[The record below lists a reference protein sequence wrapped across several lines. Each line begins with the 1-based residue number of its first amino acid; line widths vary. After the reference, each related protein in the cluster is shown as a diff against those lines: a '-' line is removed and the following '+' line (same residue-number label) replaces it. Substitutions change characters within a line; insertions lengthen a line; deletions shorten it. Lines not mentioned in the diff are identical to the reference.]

1 MRPFTYNDYIYYIF
15 KLNSINRFSYT
26 FKDIES
32 KYQYYEKE
40 LHQPHDKIF
49 KEVLDDKEEAVNFL
63 NKALKI
69 DNEKEKLKA
78 TDIEKYNRKFVT
90 DDFKNLESDIIYK
103 KLDEEIFFL
112 IEHQSTI
119 DYSIPYRILK
129 YNIAIM
135 ESAIDKSK
143 IYIKEYKMPSIY
155 SFVIYTGKKKWNVEK
170 YIADKQCKLK
180 GIENN
185 LFGKYKV
192 ININDY
198 TEEELYNNRDLL
210 SKVLLLEKSK
220 NLEEFENKLLKIFTK
235 DINKQQMQFLKRI
248 INYILKNKIDIE
260 KYNKIIN
267 EKMVREGDSM
277 SFFTVI
283 DDYID
288 EKERNLAKKGEK
300 LEKEEKNL
308 AKKGEKLEREE
319 KKLAKVEEK
328 LARGEE
334 KLARGEEK
342 LAKKEEIFAKKVAK
356 REEEFERREE
366 KINKRISKIVLGM
379 IKSKISDEDIL
390 EILEINLNDLIKI
403 KKENHII
410 V

>member
-1 MRPFTYNDYIYYIF
+1 MKPFTYNDYIYYIF
-15 KLNSINRFSYT
+15 KIKNIKLSNHIFN
-26 FKDIES
+26 DVEN
-32 KYQYYEKE
+32 KYQYNEKE
-40 LHQPHDKIF
+40 PHQPHDKIF

-69 DNEKEKLKA
+69 ENTKDKLKA

-90 DDFKNLESDIIYK
+90 DDFKNIESDIIYK
-103 KLDEEIFFL
+103 KVDEEIFFL

-155 SFVIYTGKKKWNVEK
+155 SFVIYTGKKKWNVQE
-170 YIADKQCKLK
+170 YIADKQYKLK
-180 GIENN
+180 GVENN

-192 ININDY
+192 IDISCY
-198 TEEELYNNRDLL
+198 SEEELLENRDLL

-220 NLEEFENKLLKIFTK
+220 NLEEFENKLLKIFAQ
-235 DINKQQMQFLKRI
+235 DIDKKQIDFLKRI
-248 INYILKNKIDIE
+248 INYILKNKIDVE
-260 KYNKIIN
+260 KYNNIIN
-267 EKMVREGDSM
+267 NKKERKGDNM

-288 EKERNLAKKGEK
+288 EKER
-300 LEKEEKNL
+300 
-308 AKKGEKLEREE
+308 
-319 KKLAKVEEK
+319 
-328 LARGEE
+328 

-342 LAKKEEIFAKKVAK
+342 LAKKEEIFKKRVAKK
-356 REEEFERREE
+356 EEDFTKREE
-366 KINKRISKIVLGM
+366 KINKKINKIVLGM
-379 IKSKISDEDIL
+379 IKNKMSDEDIL
-390 EILEINLNDLIKI
+390 EILEINLDELIKI